1 MCSYQN
7 SFCNS
12 IELLQKTS
20 GIAIL
25 PYQTK
30 ERKLGGTSRFWRR
43 KHFEPYKLDWQQRI
57 TLVSIFYPRQ
67 LVILHIQQYSIAQ
80 HSTSATVFDMLPPV
94 AADCGV
100 ARATAK
106 LHFFATFLALCS
118 RSVLSQTSVCVMRT
132 KALDGSTATH
142 YSCLALGR
150 CMAANYTM
158 LNAMKNMPHYTQFSR
173 TTERA

>member
-12 IELLQKTS
+12 MELLQKTS

-80 HSTSATVFDMLPPV
+80 HSTSLICCRQLLTV
-94 AADCGV
+94 AW
-100 ARATAK
+100 RAGGTMAK

-142 YSCLALGR
+142 YSCLARQDSGAWPQTIL
-150 CMAANYTM
+150 C
-158 LNAMKNMPHYTQFSR
+158 
-173 TTERA
+173 